1 MLKGIGWAAVALGA
15 VAGMLAMAMIGLAA
29 SGSLWLAGRAGLQVE
44 GAGIWSVLLALVA
57 GEVVAGYVG
66 GRLGRPSVGGLHGSL
81 AALGLYTVV
90 TSMSLIA
97 GSPAGVPT
105 LVVFATLSMA
115 IGYGAGVRGAR
126 AAAPGDTG

>member
-1 MLKGIGWAAVALGA
+1 MWKGIGWGAVTLGA
-15 VAGMLAMAMIGLAA
+15 VAGLLTMAMIGLAA
-29 SGSLWLAGRAGLQVE
+29 SASLWLAGRAGLRVE
-44 GAGIWSVLLALVA
+44 GAGTWSVLLALVA

-66 GRLGRPSVGGLHGSL
+66 GRLGIPSVGGLHGSL

-105 LVVFATLSMA
+105 LVVFAILSMA
-115 IGYGAGVRGAR
+115 IGYGAGALGAR
-126 AAAPGDTG
+126 SAAAGDAG

>member
-1 MLKGIGWAAVALGA
+1 MWKGIGWAAVALGA
-15 VAGMLAMAMIGLAA
+15 VAGLLAMAMIALAA
-29 SGSLWLAGRAGLQVE
+29 SGSLWLAGRAGLPVE
-44 GAGIWSVLLALVA
+44 GGGAWGVLLALVA
-57 GEVVAGYVG
+57 GEVVAGYVA

-115 IGYGAGVRGAR
+115 IGYGAGALGVR
-126 AAAPGDTG
+126 AAAARDAG